1 MKPEFD
7 IEVRSATYD
16 DLPEVVRV
24 NIAAWRDAY
33 IGQVP
38 QDYLDNL
45 DFSQK
50 LKEWQDRFASNAD
63 GEQHLDLVF
72 INNEMVGFIAYG
84 RGRDEGT
91 EGCAEIYA
99 AYLLKDYWGM
109 GVGYTLFQTAKKAMI
124 KNGYTEAY
132 LWVLMENYRAISAYQ
147 KWSGIPDPLSVKEIV
162 IYDRQIQE
170 IAVKFPQL

>member
-16 DLPEVVRV
+16 DLPDVVRV

-38 QDYLDNL
+38 HDYLDNL

-50 LKEWQDRFASNAD
+50 LKEWQDRFVDNAD
-63 GEQHLDLVF
+63 GEQHLDLAF
-72 INNEMVGFIAYG
+72 LKNELIGFIAYG
-84 RGRDEGT
+84 RGRDEGA
-91 EGCAEIYA
+91 EGGAEVYA

-109 GVGYTLFQTAKKAMI
+109 
-124 KNGYTEAY
+124 
-132 LWVLMENYRAISAYQ
+132 RRS
-147 KWSGIPDPLSVKEIV
+147 
-162 IYDRQIQE
+162 
-170 IAVKFPQL
+170 